1 MAKEEEELQTQI
13 QVATQL
19 QQHRRRG
26 HGGRARGHSDAT
38 DDTIAGGM
46 GSPGGGGDYTPIET
60 FDKELEVNRIRFNT
74 VKLFHARPGSSSS
87 FFVLLIILNAHISIV
102 EGLGTTY
109 LADPICDD
117 INTSLPLELH
127 TIAFNSPYY
136 LTTQGRR
143 KLNGSLEE
151 MKPLTSVRH
160 SNLVSV
166 FAVKVVF
173 HSAAPVGVDLGGVGA
188 GVPPPPQL
196 MILTERM
203 PGLTLQDVLEDCAA
217 LREERASGY
226 LSQILGALNALH
238 LRGLVH
244 RGRPLTPWSHS
255 LSSLP
260 YPRYQCEMYRS
271 SPKFRLV
278 DIVTKQGHQTRE
290 GRVSYTIAGFT
301 SVESFW
307 KLRFEFG

>member
-1 MAKEEEELQTQI
+1 
-13 QVATQL
+13 
-19 QQHRRRG
+19 
-26 HGGRARGHSDAT
+26 
-38 DDTIAGGM
+38 
-46 GSPGGGGDYTPIET
+46 
-60 FDKELEVNRIRFNT
+60 VNGVRFNT
-74 VKLFHARPGSSSS
+74 VKLFHARPGSYSSS
-87 FFVLLIILNAHISIV
+87 FILLLISDMHITVV
-102 EGLGTTY
+102 EGLGMTY

-127 TIAFNSPYY
+127 TITFNSPYY

-151 MKPLTSVRH
+151 MERLTRARH

-173 HSAAPVGVDLGGVGA
+173 HSAAPVGVDLGGVG
-188 GVPPPPQL
+188 GGIPPPPQL

-238 LRGLVH
+238 LRDLVH
-244 RGRPLTPWSHS
+244 RGM
-255 LSSLP
+255 LS
-260 YPRYQCEMYRS
+260 
-271 SPKFRLV
+271 
-278 DIVTKQGHQTRE
+278 
-290 GRVSYTIAGFT
+290 A
-301 SVESFW
+301 
-307 KLRFEFG
+307 